1 MTVCE
6 PKAQEGVVEK
16 QAGLQT
22 HREVRGRKEPG
33 RGKWLSPAIQG
44 SQRRRSGRGQGPQGT
59 ATPISL
65 PTSSTSFEQSP
76 CWSNCL
82 TWGLIP

>member
-6 PKAQEGVVEK
+6 PKGQEGVVEK

-22 HREVRGRKEPG
+22 HREARGRKEPG

-44 SQRRRSGRGQGPQGT
+44 SQRRKSRKGQGPRGI
-59 ATPISL
+59 AAPISL
-65 PTSSTSFEQSP
+65 PMFSTSFEQSP
-76 CWSNCL
+76 C
-82 TWGLIP
+82 